1 MASARSQE
9 VALRWQSRL
18 LLAFVV
24 IVVLASVLMQSFVL
38 FLDSPW
44 VLMQG
49 AAIAA
54 GFGLLVWGL
63 RAATAGAAL
72 TGSLFTLAFYFAVP
86 GWRNLLWPLLA
97 LFILTFAATR
107 FGRARKEKLQVA
119 EERRGRS
126 ASQVAANLGMAAVA
140 GIAVNASPLFV
151 LSAPVLAP
159 SILAPSIPAPFIL
172 GRPMLIALVAVLAE
186 ATADT
191 LSSELG
197 EVLGGEP
204 VLLTTLRRVPAGT
217 DGAISLAGTLAG
229 CAGAAVIAV
238 LAIIVLPMTWMEGLT
253 AAAAGVF
260 GLFFDSLLGAT
271 LERRGWL
278 NNDAVNFLS
287 TCAAALCG
295 ALISAA

>member
-1 MASARSQE
+1 VLSKVFFMASARSE
-9 VALRWQSRL
+9 DVALRWQSGL

-24 IVVLASVLMQSFVL
+24 IAVLASVLMQSFVF

-44 VLMQG
+44 VLVQG

-72 TGSLFTLAFYFAVP
+72 TGSLFTLALYFAAP

-97 LFILTFAATR
+97 LFVLTFAATR
-107 FGRARKEKLQVA
+107 FGRARKEELQVA

-126 ASQVAANLGMAAVA
+126 ASQVAANLGMAGLAS
-140 GIAVNASPLFV
+140 IAVSASRFFA
-151 LSAPVLAP
+151 LSAP
-159 SILAPSIPAPFIL
+159 IP
-172 GRPMLIALVAVLAE
+172 GRPMLIALVAALAE

-191 LSSELG
+191 VSSEMG

-217 DGAISLAGTLAG
+217 DGAVSLTGTLAG
-229 CAGAAVIAV
+229 CAGAAIIALIAV
-238 LAIIVLPMTWMEGLT
+238 LVLPMTWSEGL
-253 AAAAGVF
+253 AATAAGVL

>member
-1 MASARSQE
+1 MASARSE
-9 VALRWQSRL
+9 DVALRWQSRL
-18 LLAFVV
+18 LLALVV
-24 IVVLASVLMQSFVL
+24 IAVLASVLMQSFV
-38 FLDSPW
+38 FFTDSPW
-44 VLMQG
+44 VLVQG

-72 TGSLFTLAFYFAVP
+72 TGTLFTLAFYFAAP

-97 LFILTFAATR
+97 LFVLTFAATR
-107 FGRARKEKLQVA
+107 FGRARKEELQVA

-126 ASQVAANLGMAAVA
+126 ASQVAANLGMAGLASVAVS
-140 GIAVNASPLFV
+140 ASRFFA
-151 LSAPVLAP
+151 LSAP
-159 SILAPSIPAPFIL
+159 IL
-172 GRPMLIALVAVLAE
+172 GRPMLISLVAALAE

-191 LSSELG
+191 VSSEMG

-217 DGAISLAGTLAG
+217 DGAVSLAGTLAG
-229 CAGAAVIAV
+229 CAGAAVIAL
-238 LAIIVLPMTWMEGLT
+238 LAVIVLPMTWSEGL
-253 AAAAGVF
+253 AATAAGVF

-295 ALISAA
+295 ALISAAESF